1 MKDIDPFL
9 VRVGSSIRYSGEQKS
24 AAISNMSSLAQTFGY
39 YAHFFTF
46 SMDDTNES
54 LTLRFTLKHVNNI
67 DFPATPTVNID
78 GQDYL
83 FGEVNCSSCLL
94 IVVCFILCLCSY

>member
-1 MKDIDPFL
+1 MKAIDPLL

-24 AAISNMSSLAQTFGY
+24 AAISNMRSLAQTFGY

-54 LTLRFTLKHVNNI
+54 LTMRFTFKHVNNI
-67 DFPATPTVNID
+67 EFPATPTVNI
-78 GQDYL
+78 GEQDYL
-83 FGEVNCSSCLL
+83 FGEVNCSNRLF
-94 IVVCFILCLCSY
+94 IVKKSI